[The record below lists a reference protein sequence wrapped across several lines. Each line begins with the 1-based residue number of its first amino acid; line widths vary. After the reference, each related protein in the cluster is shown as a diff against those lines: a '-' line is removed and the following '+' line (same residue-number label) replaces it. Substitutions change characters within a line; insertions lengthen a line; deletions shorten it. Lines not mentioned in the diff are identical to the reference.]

1 MQASN
6 PLKFRKNRKD
16 APLRPFTLTIY
27 LFFKAMPANLAVK
40 STTILQIIH
49 IKTTFNASNK
59 IIKHTK
65 IQKSWLMR
73 FKSAI
78 NLQFNCTLRISK

>member
-27 LFFKAMPANLAVK
+27 LFFKAVPANPAMK
-40 STTILQIIH
+40 FQTILQIIH
-49 IKTTFNASNK
+49 IKTTFNTSNK
-59 IIKHTK
+59 IMKHTK
-65 IQKSWLMR
+65 IQKLWLMK

-78 NLQFNCTLRISK
+78 NLQFYCTLRISK